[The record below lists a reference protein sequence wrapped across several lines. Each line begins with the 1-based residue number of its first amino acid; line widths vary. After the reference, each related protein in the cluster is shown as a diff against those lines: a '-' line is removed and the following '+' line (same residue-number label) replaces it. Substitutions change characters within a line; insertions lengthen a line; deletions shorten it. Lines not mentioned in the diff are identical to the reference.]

1 LIPENFMGLLDS
13 VLGALT
19 NNAGNASG
27 APADPKAALIQ
38 AVLSMLANNNNQ
50 SGGALGSLGGP
61 GSIGGLG
68 GLLGMLQ
75 NAGLGQIVDSWI
87 STGQNQPVS
96 ADQVS
101 QALGDD
107 QLGGLAQATGIPQ
120 GDIAGHLAQI
130 LPGLVD
136 HLTPNGQVPESVGG
150 DLGSDIGNLLS
161 GFLGGKSA

>member
-1 LIPENFMGLLDS
+1 MGLLDS
-13 VLGALT
+13 VLGALN
-19 NNAGNASG
+19 NNAGDAAG

-50 SGGALGSLGGP
+50 SGGALGS
-61 GSIGGLG
+61 IGGLG
-68 GLLGMLQ
+68 GLLGTLQ

-87 STGQNQPVS
+87 GTGQNQPVS

-150 DLGSDIGNLLS
+150 DLGSEIGNLLG
-161 GFLGGKSA
+161 GFLNGKSA

>member
-1 LIPENFMGLLDS
+1 MGLLDS
-13 VLGALT
+13 VLGALN

-50 SGGALGSLGGP
+50 SGGSGALAGL
-61 GSIGGLG
+61 GGLG
-68 GLLGMLQ
+68 GLLGTLQ

-87 STGQNQPVS
+87 GTGQNQPVS
-96 ADQVS
+96 GDQVS

-107 QLGGLAQATGIPQ
+107 QLSGLAQATGIPQ

-136 HLTPNGQVPESVGG
+136 HLTPGGQVPESVGG
-150 DLGSDIGNLLS
+150 NLGSEIGNLLG

>member
-1 LIPENFMGLLDS
+1 MGLLDS
-13 VLGALT
+13 VLGAL
-19 NNAGNASG
+19 NNTAGETSG

-38 AVLSMLANNNNQ
+38 AVLGMLANNQ
-50 SGGALGSLGGP
+50 SGGSGALGGL
-61 GSIGGLG
+61 GGLG
-68 GLLGMLQ
+68 GLLGTLQ

-87 STGQNQPVS
+87 GTGQNQPVS
-96 ADQVS
+96 GDQVS

-107 QLGGLAQATGIPQ
+107 QLSNLAQATGIPQ

-150 DLGSDIGNLLS
+150 DLGSEIGNLLG